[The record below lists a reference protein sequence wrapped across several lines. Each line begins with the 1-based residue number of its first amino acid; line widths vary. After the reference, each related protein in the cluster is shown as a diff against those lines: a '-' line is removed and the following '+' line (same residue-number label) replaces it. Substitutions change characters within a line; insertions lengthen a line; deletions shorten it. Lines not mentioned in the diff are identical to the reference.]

1 MKGAA
6 MAHHLTSS
14 EAETVLLVDDEPL
27 VLRSFARSL
36 APGPHSVETFVSA
49 REAVERVRRGGVA
62 VVVSDVS
69 MPEMTGLELLRK
81 IREYEPDLPIVLVTA
96 LPMLE
101 SALDAIQYGAFRYI
115 PKPVNPDLLRQTVDQ
130 AVSLHRLARVKREA
144 LTLMGLSVGASDRA
158 GLEAG
163 FERALDDMW
172 MAFHPVL
179 RASDGSVFGYEALLR
194 TREPLMPGP
203 SEVLDAA
210 DRLGESRRL
219 GRLVRE
225 RAAMP
230 MGQAAHGTKLFVN
243 LQPRDLDDPELGS
256 PDSLLGSIADRVVLE
271 VTERAPLSNVER
283 IRDKVAAL
291 RMLGFRIAI
300 DDLGAGYAGLTSFAT
315 LEPDIVK
322 LDMSLVRNIDHEPVK
337 QKVVASMVGLCKDM
351 GLLIVAEGIET
362 APERDTLVSLGC
374 DLLQGYLFARPG
386 PPFPHVAG
394 W

>member
-6 MAHHLTSS
+6 MARHLTSADA
-14 EAETVLLVDDEPL
+14 EAVLLVDDEPL

-36 APGPHSVETFVSA
+36 ATGPHPVETFLSA
-49 REAVERVRRGGVA
+49 REAVDRVRQGGVA
-62 VVVSDVS
+62 AVVTDVA
-69 MPEMTGLELLRK
+69 MPEMTGLELLRM

-96 LPMLE
+96 LPLLE

-130 AVSLHRLARVKREA
+130 AVHLHRLARVKREA

-158 GLEAG
+158 GLEAW

-179 RASDGSVFGYEALLR
+179 YACDGSVFGYEALLR
-194 TREPLMPGP
+194 TREPLLPGP
-203 SEVLDAA
+203 SEMLDAA

-225 RAAMP
+225 RAAIP
-230 MGQAAHGTKLFVN
+230 MGQAAHGAKLFVN
-243 LQPRDLDDPELGS
+243 LHPRDLDDPELGS
-256 PDSLLGSIADRVVLE
+256 PDSLLGAIADRVVLE
-271 VTERAPLSNVER
+271 VTERAPLTNVER
-283 IRDKVAAL
+283 IREKVAAL

-337 QKVVASMVGLCKDM
+337 QKVVSSMVGLCKDM

-362 APERDTLVSLGC
+362 EPERDTLVGLGC
-374 DLLQGYLFARPG
+374 DLLQGYLFAYPG
-386 PPFPHVAG
+386 PPFPDVGG